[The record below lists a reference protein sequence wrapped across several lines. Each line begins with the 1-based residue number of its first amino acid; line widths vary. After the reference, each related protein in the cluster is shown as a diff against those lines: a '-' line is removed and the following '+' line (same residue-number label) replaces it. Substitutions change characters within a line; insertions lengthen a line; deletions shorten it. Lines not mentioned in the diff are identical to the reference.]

1 MSEVRDVPLKI
12 PRKLVPVFAGEA
24 DVRGAWGGRGSAKT
38 RTFAKMAAVRAADF
52 ASRGVRGIVLCA
64 RQHLNSLADSSLAEL
79 KAAIA
84 SEPDLAAAFE
94 VGEKYIRTRDGRVSF
109 EFAGL
114 TSNISSIKSKARIL
128 ICWVEE
134 AEDVTESAWQV
145 LIPTLREEGE
155 GWASELWV
163 TWNPRRKGSATD
175 KRFRQS
181 VPDPRVKIA
190 EMNWRDNPW
199 FPAVLQRLREKWQ
212 REQPDTYDHVWE
224 GGYVSAIAGAYFAA
238 QLTIA
243 KAQGRIGRVPAD
255 PLMTKRAFLD
265 IGGTGARADSF
276 VIWIAQFIGREV
288 RVLDYYEA
296 VGQPIA
302 AHLEWLR
309 SRGHVPANTQVWLPH
324 DGDSQDRVYDVS
336 YASAFRAAGY
346 DVTVIPNQGKGAAS
360 ARIEA
365 ARRVF
370 PACWFNA
377 DTTQPGIDA
386 LGWYHEKRD
395 DERGIGLGP
404 EHDWSSHGSDAFG
417 LMAVVYEPPQIA
429 EEDEDQFGRGAGG
442 WMG

>member
-1 MSEVRDVPLKI
+1 MIDVPLKI
-12 PRKLVPVFAGEA
+12 PKKLVLVFAGAA
-24 DVRGAWGGRGSAKT
+24 DVRGAFGGRGSAKT

-52 ASRGVRGIVLCA
+52 AAQGINGIILCA

-84 SEPDLAAAFE
+84 SEPHLAAAFD

-134 AEDVTESAWQV
+134 AEDVTETAWQV

-155 GWASELWV
+155 GWNAELWV

-175 KRFRQS
+175 KRFRQAA
-181 VPDPRVKIA
+181 PDPRVKVV

-199 FPAVLQRLREKWQ
+199 FPAVLERLREKWQ

-224 GGYVSAIAGAYFAA
+224 GGYVTAIAGAYFAA

-243 KAQGRIGRVPAD
+243 KAQGRISRVPAD
-255 PLMTKRAFLD
+255 PLLTKRALCD

-276 VIWIAQFIGREV
+276 VIWIMQFVGREL

-296 VGQPIA
+296 VGQPIG

-309 SRGHVPANTQVWLPH
+309 TRGHTPGNTQIWLPH
-324 DGDSQDRVYDVS
+324 DGDSQDKVYDVS
-336 YASAFRAAGY
+336 YASAFRVAQY
-346 DVTVIPNQGKGAAS
+346 DVTVVPNQGKGAAMQ
-360 ARIEA
+360 RIEA

-377 DTTQPGIDA
+377 ETCQAGLDA

-404 EHDWSSHGSDAFG
+404 EHDWSSHAADAFG
-417 LMAVVYEPPQIA
+417 LGCVVYEPPQIA
-429 EEDEDQFGRGAGG
+429 VEDDEPVGGGG